1 LFPREPPDGV
11 VNMEPTADN
20 RLSSRLICPCNNK
33 EYSSY
38 ASLKQH
44 YKTQGH
50 QLWDLTRSVKNH
62 EIRATRLD
70 NENSYLKR
78 RHLDLT
84 ERNEYLEKENKDLIQ
99 KIDGMESQMS
109 MMNLFRFN

>member
-1 LFPREPPDGV
+1 
-11 VNMEPTADN
+11 MEPTADN

-33 EYSSY
+33 EYSSS

-44 YKTQGH
+44 SKTQAH
-50 QLWDLTRSVKNH
+50 QLWDLTRSVKNL
-62 EIRATRLD
+62 EIRATRLE

-78 RHLDLT
+78 RDLALS
-84 ERNEYLEKENKDLIQ
+84 ERNESLEKENKDLIQ
-99 KIDGMESQMS
+99 KIDGMESQLS